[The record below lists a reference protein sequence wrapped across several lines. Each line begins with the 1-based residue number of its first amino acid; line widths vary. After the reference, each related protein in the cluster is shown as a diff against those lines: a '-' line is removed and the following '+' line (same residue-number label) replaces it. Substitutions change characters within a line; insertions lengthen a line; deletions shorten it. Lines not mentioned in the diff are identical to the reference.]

1 MVVTCACTLTY
12 VHNWTI
18 LLYAMLPI
26 VNIVNVLVYIRMIEI
41 NTITITYQNYLSI
54 VFLM

>member
-1 MVVTCACTLTY
+1 MS
-12 VHNWTI
+12 TI
-18 LLYAMLPI
+18 GQYYYMLFHLY

-41 NTITITYQNYLSI
+41 NTITITYQNDLSI